1 MRFDRKTF
9 VRQKDFVLFIGKPD
23 PLFVSS
29 GFARR
34 CSGLIVLNGE
44 LQTTNRIQTSVPGE
58 PRCFTDTDE
67 AASGYGTLQLSV
79 QCFLIN

>member
-29 GFARR
+29 GLARR

-44 LQTTNRIQTSVPGE
+44 LKTTNRSRRPCQGSPGVSQTQTRLLQAMVLSS
-58 PRCFTDTDE
+58 CQFN
-67 AASGYGTLQLSV
+67 ASS
-79 QCFLIN
+79 